1 MSFSLFGNR
10 KKIGGVKN
18 LEKIFSPEPT
28 NFFLSNQEE
37 KPGEKTA
44 SLHFYKN
51 ALSNVYNNP
60 ALAWQNKKKEARN
73 NPPTTKPNT
82 TNKHHNLAQKINPKS
97 TEN

>member
-44 SLHFYKN
+44 SLHLYKN
-51 ALSNVYNNP
+51 ALSNVHDNP
-60 ALAWQNKKKEARN
+60 AWARQNKKKEAGN
-73 NPPTTKPNT
+73 NHQTPQPT
-82 TNKHHNLAQKINPKS
+82 PK
-97 TEN
+97 N